1 MRADLY
7 LYIYENVKSRQ
18 QAKKLIDGQNV
29 RIDGKAITKP
39 SQEIDE
45 NIDHTVEILNQP
57 RFVSRGGEKLDYA
70 LNSFEIDVID
80 MNCIDVGAS
89 TGGFT
94 DCLLQRGAK
103 SVYAVDS
110 GHSQLDPCIEE
121 DPRVVSIEKFNARFM
136 EATDFPHAFDIAV
149 MDVSF
154 ISQTLIHPSI
164 SKILTEEGYFVT
176 LIKPQF
182 ECGKSALNS
191 HGIVKKSL
199 YHTQAVQKVIDSAL
213 ICGFSCVDLVKSPI
227 EGGSGNTEF
236 LALFQKSTA
245 PIIKISENKIKT
257 ITQSK

>member
-149 MDVSF
+149 MECYYKTPNKNSYESCAIDLAHLEEVLKG
-154 ISQTLIHPSI
+154 TNY
-164 SKILTEEGYFVT
+164 KINYTPKLHFKEEEPYYM
-176 LIKPQF
+176 L
-182 ECGKSALNS
+182 E
-191 HGIVKKSL
+191 
-199 YHTQAVQKVIDSAL
+199 VI
-213 ICGFSCVDLVKSPI
+213 
-227 EGGSGNTEF
+227 
-236 LALFQKSTA
+236 
-245 PIIKISENKIKT
+245 ENDE
-257 ITQSK
+257 